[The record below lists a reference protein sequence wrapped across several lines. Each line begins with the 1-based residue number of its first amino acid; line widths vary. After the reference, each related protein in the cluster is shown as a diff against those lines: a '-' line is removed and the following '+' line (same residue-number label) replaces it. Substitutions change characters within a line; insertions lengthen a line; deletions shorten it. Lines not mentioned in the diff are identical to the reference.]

1 MVELGPQS
9 ADRGTGPPGLGT
21 CWEGNA
27 DTYGAFRGQKRMM
40 LTHRPL
46 LRPPCPSSDLPWAAV
61 FKCSGR
67 SGQRIRPGWTEKG
80 L

>member
-9 ADRGTGPPGLGT
+9 ADREAGPPELGT

-27 DTYGAFRGQKRMM
+27 DMYGAFRRQERMM
-40 LTHRPL
+40 LTDRPL
-46 LRPPCPSSDLPWAAV
+46 LLPPCPSSDLPRAAV

-67 SGQRIRPGWTEKG
+67 SGQRMRPGWTEKG